1 MEQSNPA
8 VASQTS
14 LSPADL
20 ERVGNDPS
28 LLTVTARKMLA
39 VQLMTMHKR
48 MADPNVPVSQRQAWI
63 EFLSKLGDAVPKQ
76 IQAVTPGAGFSVQI
90 VFNRPQQE
98 IVDVTAKTREVDSEC
113 DQAPRRVASAVGGAA
128 GAEDSRS
135 DAGEGCEGSG
145 QVGSARAVGADA
157 RSHE

>member
-98 IVDVTAKTREVDSEC
+98 IVDVTAKTREVGSE
-113 DQAPRRVASAVGGAA
+113 ASAVGGAE

-135 DAGEGCEGSG
+135 DAG
-145 QVGSARAVGADA
+145 VGSACAVGADA
-157 RSHE
+157 QSQE